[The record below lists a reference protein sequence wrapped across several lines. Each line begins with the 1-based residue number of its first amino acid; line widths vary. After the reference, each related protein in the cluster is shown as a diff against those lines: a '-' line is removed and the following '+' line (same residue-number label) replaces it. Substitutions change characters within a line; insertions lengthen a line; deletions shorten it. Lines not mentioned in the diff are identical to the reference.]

1 MAGFMAG
8 LRADQDRFL
17 DKFVGKN
24 KAGSTSC
31 FGLLK

>member
-24 KAGSTSC
+24 KVKTAC